1 MPGVLALAADIM
13 TVVVGNPPL
22 YTRLTQ
28 IRGAGRDAQSCRT
41 AYEWCSPPR
50 SVFSRG
56 GSTSSTSRRAR
67 VLRHT
72 TFVRRY
78 QR

>member
-28 IRGAGRDAQSCRT
+28 IRGQ
-41 AYEWCSPPR
+41 WPWR
-50 SVFSRG
+50 SIVSNRV
-56 GSTSSTSRRAR
+56 RVRAHV
-67 VLRHT
+67 VLR
-72 TFVRRY
+72 RRDVTELVN
-78 QR
+78 RD

>member
-28 IRGAGRDAQSCRT
+28 IEGNGRDARSCRT
-41 AYEWCSPPR
+41 AYE
-50 SVFSRG
+50 
-56 GSTSSTSRRAR
+56 
-67 VLRHT
+67 
-72 TFVRRY
+72 
-78 QR
+78 QRLLIMNLIMITDHDHLMITLIMSHDHDHNH